1 MFHLML
7 PRTSSSG
14 HAPRR
19 VDRDLEQRFGRA
31 YRMAWEIR
39 EFTGSSDPRPL
50 VAALTTHGITEA
62 EHRDLLDAAVR
73 TWRRGVESEVRAW
86 RRVASH
92 AGAADGVWASPVW
105 P

>member
-7 PRTSSSG
+7 HRTSSG
-14 HAPRR
+14 HQAPRG

-50 VAALTTHGITEA
+50 VAALTRHGITEA
-62 EHRDLLDAAVR
+62 EHRDLLKAAVR
-73 TWRRGVESEVRAW
+73 AWRRGVESEVRAW
-86 RRVASH
+86 RRAASR
-92 AGAADGVWASPVW
+92 AGAADGV
-105 P
+105 